1 MDMHSRRIIQV
12 IYSQAIR
19 TIEQRGVNLM
29 GLPPIFRYI
38 SMANADYDSISCVNT
53 GYDSISHENA
63 GRKNDVM
70 QRLMLIYE

>member
-1 MDMHSRRIIQV
+1 
-12 IYSQAIR
+12 
-19 TIEQRGVNLM
+19 M